1 MVLTVNEWYCITLYT
16 SAGGRLSGLQDEQ
29 GLLFRG
35 RAGQMFRGPRP
46 VRGANAHGAEPCI
59 AVVQF
64 SLLSHLM
71 RCMISQQTEATANYL
86 LLLKKEKTKKKEKT
100 LAVLWWLRGFSTIFS
115 PSRLLLLSAWAEIN
129 IFKRCTLWECLFCA
143 VMRWILCMEVVYK
156 ENKQTSKRLTW
167 YPVLKGYVVLESRPP
182 RWSTEPAASAR
193 PVVSLR
199 CWLSSMLLLFF
210 FCFCYLQVLF
220 VSGRALA
227 RELWLKTCTA
237 RNCQILLKNRRLAHI
252 LVIARFSFAALTCMF
267 RWCHYPV
274 RSWKTCLE

>member
-46 VRGANAHGAEPCI
+46 VRGANAHGAERCI

-64 SLLSHLM
+64 SLLSHLI
-71 RCMISQQTEATANYL
+71 RCMISQQMEATANYL
-86 LLLKKEKTKKKEKT
+86 LLLKKRKNTCCVVMASWFFYHF
-100 LAVLWWLRGFSTIFS
+100 LP

-143 VMRWILCMEVVYK
+143 VTRWILCMEVVYK
-156 ENKQTSKRLTW
+156 ENKQTSKRLIW

-182 RWSTEPAASAR
+182 RWSTEPAASTR

-199 CWLSSMLLLFF
+199 CWLSGMLLLFLF
-210 FCFCYLQVLF
+210 FFTSRFCLF
-220 VSGRALA
+220 QGERWP
-227 RELWLKTCTA
+227 E
-237 RNCQILLKNRRLAHI
+237 NCD
-252 LVIARFSFAALTCMF
+252 
-267 RWCHYPV
+267 
-274 RSWKTCLE
+274 

>member
-46 VRGANAHGAEPCI
+46 VRGASAHGAERCI

-64 SLLSHLM
+64 SLLSHLI
-71 RCMISQQTEATANYL
+71 RRMISQQMEATANYL
-86 LLLKKEKTKKKEKT
+86 LLLKKKHEKTT
-100 LAVLWWLRGFSTIFS
+100 LCCDGFVVFLPPPP

-129 IFKRCTLWECLFCA
+129 VFKRCTLLECLFCA
-143 VMRWILCMEVVYK
+143 VTRWILCMEVVYK
-156 ENKQTSKRLTW
+156 EYKQTSKRLVW

-182 RWSTEPAASAR
+182 RWSTEPAASTR

-199 CWLSSMLLLFF
+199 CWLSGMLLLFF
-210 FCFCYLQVLF
+210 FFFLPPGFVCFKASVGQ
-220 VSGRALA
+220 R
-227 RELWLKTCTA
+227 T
-237 RNCQILLKNRRLAHI
+237 
-252 LVIARFSFAALTCMF
+252 VIKDVYSSKLPNT
-267 RWCHYPV
+267 
-274 RSWKTCLE
+274 T